1 MLNQEES
8 RFFFCAKNLISPHKL
23 ALSSLHLGNRGDQE
37 KMESSS
43 AVIVVFFVFYVF
55 LSVPKD
61 VFFLTMFQI
70 LMQKYSLLLFNET
83 AFFWIGNVFRNGFY
97 CSYEKGIS
105 PERKLTH

>member
-8 RFFFCAKNLISPHKL
+8 RFFFCPFSAKNLISPHKL
-23 ALSSLHLGNRGDQE
+23 APSSLHLGNRGDQE

-61 VFFLTMFQI
+61 VFFLTMFLI

-83 AFFWIGNVFRNGFY
+83 AFFGSEMFLEMAFIAVMRRESHQREN
-97 CSYEKGIS
+97 
-105 PERKLTH
+105 